1 MKAII
6 FKGIAPICFSGTFGE
21 VVLKNGGVL
30 NRVDDNVWKEVEKQY
45 SEILKDFIDGGF
57 IIFSK
62 TKAQAG
68 DEVKD
73 IDAAKDEIKEAV
85 KKQNENPLSKLTQAV
100 GKITK

>member
-45 SEILKDFIDGGF
+45 SEILKDFINGGF

>member
-45 SEILKDFIDGGF
+45 SEILKDFINGGF

-68 DEVKD
+68 DAVKD